1 MKKMKPFNA
10 KVEICSD
17 VQNRIKITFFNVD
30 SKDVNSRQFKVN
42 NVKVHSNPDHVIF
55 QISDGKGG
63 AVLEGKEEAVIY
75 TSFEDSNIKKGL
87 YAFFINDDSSLEEV
101 VTPKQTGTG
110 GVVGLITC
118 GG

>member
-1 MKKMKPFNA
+1 MKPFNA
-10 KVEICSD
+10 KVEICRE
-17 VQNRIKITFFNVD
+17 VEGKIKITFLNVD

-75 TSFEDSNIKKGL
+75 TSFKDSDIEGL
-87 YAFFINDDSSLEEV
+87 YAFFINDDPSLEEV